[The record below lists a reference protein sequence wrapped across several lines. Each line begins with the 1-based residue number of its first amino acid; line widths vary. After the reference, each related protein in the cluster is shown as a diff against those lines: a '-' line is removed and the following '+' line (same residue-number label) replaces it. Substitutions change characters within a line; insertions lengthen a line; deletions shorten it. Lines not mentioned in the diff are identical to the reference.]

1 MILIRKF
8 GEGICYVELNRPEKK
23 NAINKQMLLELIT
36 FLDIHADSS
45 QFRVLVISGTDGFF
59 SAGADLEWMKQASEQ
74 TYKENLDDAR
84 LFSTFYSKLWNFPK
98 PVVVRVDKGAFGGAL
113 GIMACADVVVTAPDA
128 YFALS
133 EVTLGLVPATVAP
146 YILQKTGISA
156 ARYLMLSG
164 TRFSGTEALQYNLAH
179 VLAPAEKLGI
189 KTREVALGIVKNSP
203 NALKETKKLLN
214 SLASSVVCM
223 DKEVER
229 QCNDLIAKARTAPD
243 GQEGVMAFFEKR
255 KPNWNEI
262 I

>member
-8 GEGICYVELNRPEKK
+8 GEGICYVELNRPEKR
-23 NAINKQMLLELIT
+23 NAINRQMLLELIT
-36 FLDIHADSS
+36 FLDIHAEST

-74 TYKENLDDAR
+74 TYKENLEDAR

-113 GIMACADVVVTAPDA
+113 GIMACADLVVTAPNA
-128 YFALS
+128 VFSLS
-133 EVTLGLVPATVAP
+133 EVSLGLIPATVAP
-146 YILQKTGISA
+146 YILQKTGIST
-156 ARYLMLSG
+156 ARYLMLSA
-164 TRFSGTEALQYNLAH
+164 TQFSGTEALHYNLAH
-179 VLAPAEKLGI
+179 VLAPADKLGI

-214 SLASSVVCM
+214 SLAASVVCM

-229 QCNDLIAKARTAPD
+229 MCNDLIAKARTTPD